1 MSKGERDQTGTSAD
15 EQELLQLREILMGK
29 DAKHLIAALEPHSRK
44 LVADVLVQALHDRQK
59 SDNAVS
65 HVIAPI
71 VEKTV
76 ERSVANHSEQ
86 LTSILYPLV
95 GSLVRKAVSA
105 FLSQFIERTNDII
118 ENALS
123 PKGIKWRFQAW
134 QTGVSYSQLVASQ
147 TYVYKVEQLLLI
159 HRETGILLKSV
170 AANPKDDSDADLVS
184 SMLSAIN
191 DFVTDSFTQ
200 QDNDQQLGE
209 VKTEDFTL
217 IICHSPHALL
227 VAAVTGNIPQQIRMQ
242 LQEVLDNIHAVHRS
256 DLLRFK
262 GDTLPFEVT
271 DIVLRENLKAE
282 VKPEHEKKKH
292 IPWFGWIAFVALLT
306 GMGWYLVGEWQTY
319 MLKQKLLD
327 LNSEPGM
334 LVTEIESTGRNRV
347 SATILR
353 DRASLPIEDWL
364 QEHDINRADLRI
376 IEQAFISIES
386 EIVARKLSQL
396 VANYPSLSFIPA
408 SQEVSGILNWR
419 QMQQFNRDF
428 AALPGIGELSI
439 DRSNVRLA
447 EISLQAGDQPA
458 IQRQLFEQLVGEISR
473 VQIEFQVGES
483 NLDEAAINTVV
494 ELTKLLE
501 SALEIGQSLQLSAN
515 LIIIGAS
522 DTSGATSVNQ
532 RLSLQRANAVKT
544 ALINQG
550 IEVNRLYSTGIGE
563 INLSSDAVATRRV
576 MFNLMYAETKS

>member
-1 MSKGERDQTGTSAD
+1 M
-15 EQELLQLREILMGK
+15 
-29 DAKHLIAALEPHSRK
+29 
-44 LVADVLVQALHDRQK
+44 
-59 SDNAVS
+59 
-65 HVIAPI
+65 
-71 VEKTV
+71 
-76 ERSVANHSEQ
+76 
-86 LTSILYPLV
+86 
-95 GSLVRKAVSA
+95 
-105 FLSQFIERTNDII
+105 
-118 ENALS
+118 
-123 PKGIKWRFQAW
+123 
-134 QTGVSYSQLVASQ
+134 
-147 TYVYKVEQLLLI
+147 
-159 HRETGILLKSV
+159 
-170 AANPKDDSDADLVS
+170 
-184 SMLSAIN
+184 
-191 DFVTDSFTQ
+191 
-200 QDNDQQLGE
+200 
-209 VKTEDFTL
+209 
-217 IICHSPHALL
+217 
-227 VAAVTGNIPQQIRMQ
+227 
-242 LQEVLDNIHAVHRS
+242 
-256 DLLRFK
+256 
-262 GDTLPFEVT
+262 
-271 DIVLRENLKAE
+271 
-282 VKPEHEKKKH
+282 
-292 IPWFGWIAFVALLT
+292 
-306 GMGWYLVGEWQTY
+306 VGEWQTY

-364 QEHDINRADLRI
+364 QEHDISRADLRI

-501 SALEIGQSLQLSAN
+501 SALELGQSLQLSAN